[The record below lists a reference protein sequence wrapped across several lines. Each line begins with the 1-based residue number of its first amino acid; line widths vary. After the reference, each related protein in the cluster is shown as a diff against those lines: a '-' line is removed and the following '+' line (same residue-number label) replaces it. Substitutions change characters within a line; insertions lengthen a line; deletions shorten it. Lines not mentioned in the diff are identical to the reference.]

1 LRLVGVQIR
10 QVILKFHDYFRLTKP
25 FIDRG
30 FGRVFMVKSVK
41 DKGKI
46 AVKRIPH
53 VTSKQQRKNFQ
64 VRFD

>member
-1 LRLVGVQIR
+1 
-10 QVILKFHDYFRLTKP
+10 
-25 FIDRG
+25 
-30 FGRVFMVKSVK
+30 MVKSVK

-64 VRFD
+64 VRSIMALDTCQSVLETNRLISRR